1 MSASVLTLIP
11 DETSTSTSVPLPP
24 HHQSHYTSLNEIEFS
39 FSVPHNI
46 SRLWYIIRD
55 ANLTT
60 LLCPDFFLP
69 LIITKGKDAW
79 GIGTEFQGR
88 TSSSIPF
95 IGKCTKYKSFAQIKK
110 LSWLVYL
117 PHSKLNP
124 FYYEYTLYKVTED
137 DSSVLLITIRATNI
151 DELNRLEVFFTK
163 KNFFEIVLQRINIL
177 MNQSCL
183 NLFQFEGVVIESNM
197 EIIWK
202 FLTHLDQLKKIAPS
216 IPFDGESDNQVIPDT
231 IGNESL
237 LYLHNHTSYVRI
249 KTIKYDTRNN
259 WDKWVV
265 LFRVVESHP
274 VIPKHETLITVNKIN
289 KDECHVSWFH
299 DFKEPAAY
307 DFLKVLSSQK
317 KYILQMLQDYL
328 ENYLSKTFD
337 EDYCSINTNT
347 NTHHNDI
354 TTTINN
360 GISNSKGNTN

>member
-1 MSASVLTLIP
+1 MSASFLTLIP
-11 DETSTSTSVPLPP
+11 ETTTISTSTLIPLQ
-24 HHQSHYTSLNEIEFS
+24 HQTQFQFPSLNEIEFS

-55 ANLTT
+55 AKLTT

-69 LIITKGKDAW
+69 LIVTKGKDSW
-79 GIGTEFQGR
+79 GVGTEFQGQ

-95 IGKCTKYKSFAQIKK
+95 LGKCMKYKSFAQIKK
-110 LSWLVYL
+110 LSWLVQL
-117 PHSKLNP
+117 PNSKFKP

-137 DSSVLLITIRATNI
+137 DSSVLLITIRADNI
-151 DELNRLEVFFTK
+151 EELTRLEMFFTK
-163 KNFFEIVLQRINIL
+163 KNFFEIVLDRINIL

-197 EIIWK
+197 ESIWK
-202 FLTHLDQLKKIAPS
+202 FLMHLDQLKKIAPS

-237 LYLHNHTSYVRI
+237 LYLHNHTSYIRI
-249 KTIKYDTRNN
+249 KTIKYDKRMN

-265 LFRVVESHP
+265 LFRVIESNP

-299 DFKEPAAY
+299 DFKEPATY
-307 DFLKVLSSQK
+307 DFLKLLSSQK
-317 KYILQMLQDYL
+317 KYILQMIQDYL
-328 ENYLSKTFD
+328 ENYMSKTFE
-337 EDYCSINTNT
+337 EDHCSI
-347 NTHHNDI
+347 NTHHNDN
-354 TTTINN
+354 TTTIINN
-360 GISNSKGNTN
+360 GISNSKGNHN